1 MFVRSL
7 FKLQTS
13 LGDFFSLIITYGEN
27 NMIKE
32 FIMSIEQRYK
42 MCGMN
47 LYLITEKNSQFY
59 LTKTNRI
66 PV

>member
-13 LGDFFSLIITYGEN
+13 LGVFFSLIITYGEN

-32 FIMSIEQRYK
+32 FIMSVEQRYK
-42 MCGMN
+42 ISGMN